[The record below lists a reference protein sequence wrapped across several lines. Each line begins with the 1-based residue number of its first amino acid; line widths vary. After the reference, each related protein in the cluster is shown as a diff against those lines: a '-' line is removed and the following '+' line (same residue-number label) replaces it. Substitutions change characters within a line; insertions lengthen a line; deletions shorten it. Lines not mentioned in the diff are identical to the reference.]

1 MECVFA
7 CQTLAYFDES
17 DSLFLFVKQYLLALP
32 ASFLPRAQREA
43 ALLRTFYNHCFP
55 LPSNISSVTAVAE
68 LFSSSLLPLARSL
81 GEVFCLFVFVFS
93 LFFLEKESR
102 VFPRIIVNK
111 VR

>member
-17 DSLFLFVKQYLLALP
+17 DSLFLFVKQYLLALR
-32 ASFLPRAQREA
+32 ASFLPRAQRGA
-43 ALLRTFYNHCFP
+43 ALLRTFYNHCFLFLQT
-55 LPSNISSVTAVAE
+55 LPQSQRWRSCSVHRFLHLVARWVK
-68 LFSSSLLPLARSL
+68 S
-81 GEVFCLFVFVFS
+81 FVFS
-93 LFFLEKESR
+93 LFSWEKESR

>member
-43 ALLRTFYNHCFP
+43 ALLRTFYNHRFP

-68 LFSSSLLPLARSL
+68 LLVPRFFHLLARWLKS
-81 GEVFCLFVFVFS
+81 FVFS
-93 LFFLEKESR
+93 SLSFRSSLWKK
-102 VFPRIIVNK
+102 K
-111 VR
+111 VVCFRGLL